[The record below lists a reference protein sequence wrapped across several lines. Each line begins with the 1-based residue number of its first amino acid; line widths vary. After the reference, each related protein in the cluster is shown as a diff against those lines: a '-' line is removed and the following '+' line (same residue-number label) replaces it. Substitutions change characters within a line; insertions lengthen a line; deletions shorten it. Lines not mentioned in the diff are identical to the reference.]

1 MTHVFQ
7 KLLGMGRGAA
17 SQGRLMPVGC
27 SNEESMMMAD
37 LVCSIN
43 SNLAG
48 FQSSSLP
55 SQIQKGV
62 SRARSDDTKSM
73 TQKGAGPGLG
83 VDWSDPEYISFAV
96 CQITLRRH

>member
-27 SNEESMMMAD
+27 SNEESMTMAD

-48 FQSSSLP
+48 FQSSLLP

-73 TQKGAGPGLG
+73 TRKGAGVDG
-83 VDWSDPEYISFAV
+83 VILSTF
-96 CQITLRRH
+96 RRLPNYTSTSLTF

>member
-1 MTHVFQ
+1 M
-7 KLLGMGRGAA
+7 
-17 SQGRLMPVGC
+17 GC
-27 SNEESMMMAD
+27 SNEESMTMAD

-43 SNLAG
+43 SNLAC

-73 TQKGAGPGLG
+73 KGAG
-83 VDWSDPEYISFAV
+83 VDWSDPECISLSAKLDFDVANF
-96 CQITLRRH
+96 LNPEYERGLPAAN